1 MAAVGGR
8 ASTGQFKSGGVE
20 LVQGE
25 PATCARLARWL
36 LGGLLLISSGCAF
49 FPDVRRK
56 PQHINPFPQ
65 LQRVAVVPFRNQ
77 SQQPSL
83 SGARVS
89 DAYQAALQSIRGFE
103 VLPSGLVANQLTY
116 FESEV
121 LQRPISTA
129 EDFQQ
134 LAELLGVDAVLV
146 GAITDY
152 DPYYPP
158 RMSLMV
164 NWYAANPGFHPV
176 PVGYALPWG
185 TAQEKRI
192 PSWVRWEAERELA
205 REQLKG
211 QTPQPASVVGSG
223 RHVEAVDETHLES
236 ERGQWPDSRVA
247 SAAAED
253 SEMSTLRMAQW
264 CEESG
269 SWEAVCV
276 AESLAE
282 MGLPATWPTPAG
294 FVPPGPA
301 PNRPAYRPQSEPIIS
316 YIRSFDGCDEDFTE
330 ALADYYY
337 FRDDGRMGGWQAYLQ
352 RSEDFIR
359 FCCHLHLVETLAA
372 RGGEVES
379 RLIFRWPSSRYQ
391 R

>member
-1 MAAVGGR
+1 VR
-8 ASTGQFKSGGVE
+8 
-20 LVQGE
+20 
-25 PATCARLARWL
+25 
-36 LGGLLLISSGCAF
+36 F

-65 LQRVAVVPFRNQ
+65 IQRVAVVPFRNQ

-83 SGARVS
+83 NGSRVS
-89 DAYQAALQSIRGFE
+89 EAYQAALQSIRGFE
-103 VLPSGLVANQLTY
+103 VLPSGLVANQLDY
-116 FESEV
+116 FESEI
-121 LQRPISTA
+121 LQRPVATG

-134 LAELLGVDAVLV
+134 LADFLGVDAILV

-158 RMSLMV
+158 RMGLMV

-192 PSWVRWEAERELA
+192 PSWVRWESERELA

-211 QTPQPASVVGSG
+211 QTPQPPSTAGSS
-223 RHVEAVDETHLES
+223 RHLDAVDEGRLAQQAGS
-236 ERGQWPDSRVA
+236 WPDGQVA
-247 SAAAED
+247 SGVAASSESASVQLAE
-253 SEMSTLRMAQW
+253 W
-264 CEESG
+264 CEES
-269 SWEAVCV
+269 SDWEQVYT
-276 AESLAE
+276 AESFMAA
-282 MGLPATWPTPAG
+282 GLPATWPTPAG
-294 FVPPGPA
+294 FVPPGPT
-301 PNRPAYRPQSEPIIS
+301 PQRPSYRPQPEPIIS

-359 FCCHLHLVETLAA
+359 FCCHLHLVETLST

>member
-1 MAAVGGR
+1 M
-8 ASTGQFKSGGVE
+8 
-20 LVQGE
+20 QGE
-25 PATCARLARWL
+25 AASQIRLAPWL
-36 LGGLLLISSGCAF
+36 LGVSLLICSGCAF

-83 SGARVS
+83 NGSRVS

-103 VLPSGLVANQLTY
+103 VLPSGLVANQLDY

-121 LQRPISTA
+121 LQRPVATA

-134 LAELLGVDAVLV
+134 LADFLGVDAVLV

-211 QTPQPASVVGSG
+211 QTPQPASAMDA
-223 RHVEAVDETHLES
+223 RRYREAVDDTHTPPQ
-236 ERGQWPDSRVA
+236 GGADGRVA
-247 SAAAED
+247 SAAAESFVATTIEVAD
-253 SEMSTLRMAQW
+253 W
-264 CEESG
+264 CEEPG
-269 SWEAVCV
+269 GWEGVYA
-276 AESLAE
+276 AESFVE
-282 MGLPATWPTPAG
+282 VGLPTTWPTPAG

-301 PNRPAYRPQSEPIIS
+301 HTRPAYRPQSEPIIS

-337 FRDDGRMGGWQAYLQ
+337 FRDDGRMGGWQTYLQ

-359 FCCHLHLVETLAA
+359 FCCHLHLVETLST